1 MNKEYKLLIQ
11 KKQGIEKKID
21 VFKNKKTK
29 EGYMFIEFMEG
40 EKNRAYYLE
49 CLSCEEK
56 ITEDEE
62 YKFYECYSCGEK
74 GKVLY

>member
-1 MNKEYKLLIQ
+1 
-11 KKQGIEKKID
+11 
-21 VFKNKKTK
+21 
-29 EGYMFIEFMEG
+29 MFIEFMEG